1 MSQHC
6 WHGGNFKK
14 PRVARLNA
22 ALNRP
27 SGSPLPFPTN
37 NSPGVLQPGISQLL
51 DQLMSSNPEL
61 KSLDFLAEQERA
73 RIALARI
80 AIGHARHADASQSP
94 GVFNGSIRPTEWHA
108 TVGYENPKGK
118 NTASFITSVSS

>member
-1 MSQHC
+1 MGLSQM
-6 WHGGNFKK
+6 
-14 PRVARLNA
+14 
-22 ALNRP
+22 
-27 SGSPLPFPTN
+27 FPWF
-37 NSPGVLQPGISQLL
+37 GKLKLL